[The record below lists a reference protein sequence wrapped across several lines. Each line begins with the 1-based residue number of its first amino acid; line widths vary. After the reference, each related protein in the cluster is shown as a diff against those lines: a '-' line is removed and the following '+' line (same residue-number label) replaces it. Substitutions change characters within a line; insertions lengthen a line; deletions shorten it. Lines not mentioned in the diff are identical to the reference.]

1 MGYASLPIHGGPPN
15 DRRKQSSAIAVPK
28 MTEHDAEFMAAL
40 LNSDYEGEG
49 EDDEEEVDI
58 FAD

>member
-1 MGYASLPIHGGPPN
+1 MGYASLPVHGGPPN

-28 MTEHDAEFMAAL
+28 LNEHDAAFMAKL
-40 LNSDYEGEG
+40 LDSDWEGEG
-49 EDDEEEVDI
+49 EEDGEEVDI